1 VVRLRHVLYTP
12 GHLHGLLSRN
22 NFRQPRLP
30 MIKRRHLLQWTAGA
44 GTALAAASFRAPS
57 ALAQSSIT
65 TQSLNANLALFSG
78 NGGNVLVRRAANG
91 ELLSVDGG
99 LAANAANLLRSIS
112 DTLGSDQ
119 ITTLINTHWH
129 HEHTGLNEQLADRGI
144 RIFAHENT
152 RQWLS
157 TRIERPWE
165 DVVFDPLPAAA
176 QPNETF
182 YHYGELQHDDV
193 QIEYGY
199 LRQAHTDGDM
209 YVFFPQDNVLHV
221 GGIVSTDTWPLMDWW
236 TGGWIGGLVDGIE
249 TLLSVA
255 NESTVIVPATGP
267 VMTKADLMVLR
278 DMYAELF
285 NAVRTSFMAAN
296 SVPETLALKLG
307 AAYEARFGPSDMFI
321 ELSQWSLIPHYAPDA

>member
-1 VVRLRHVLYTP
+1 MINR
-12 GHLHGLLSRN
+12 RN
-22 NFRQPRLP
+22 
-30 MIKRRHLLQWTAGA
+30 LLQCSLGA
-44 GTALAAASFRAPS
+44 GTALLLGGRVRSAQAQAAMA
-57 ALAQSSIT
+57 
-65 TQSLNANLALFSG
+65 TQLLNPNLALLTG
-78 NGGNVLVRRAANG
+78 NGGNILVRKAGNG
-91 ELLSVDGG
+91 ELLAVDGG
-99 LAANAANLLRSIS
+99 VAANAATLQGNIR
-112 DTLGSDQ
+112 DTLGDGR

-129 HEHTGLNEQLADRGI
+129 HEHTGLNEALAGDA

-157 TRIERPWE
+157 TRVTRPWE
-165 DVVFDPLPAAA
+165 DVVFEPLSPAA

-182 YHYGELQHDDV
+182 YNYGSLQHGDV
-193 QIEYGY
+193 AVDYGF

-209 YVFFPQDNVLHV
+209 YVLFPQDNVLHT
-221 GGIVSTDTWPLMDWW
+221 GGIVSSDGWPLMDWW

-255 NESTVIVPATGP
+255 NDATVIVPATGP
-267 VMTKADLMVLR
+267 VITKADLTVLR

-285 NAVRTSFMAAN
+285 NSVRTSFMDSN

-307 AAYEARFGPSDMFI
+307 AAYEPRFGNSDMFI

>member
-1 VVRLRHVLYTP
+1 MINR
-12 GHLHGLLSRN
+12 RN
-22 NFRQPRLP
+22 
-30 MIKRRHLLQWTAGA
+30 LLQCSLGA
-44 GTALAAASFRAPS
+44 GTALLLGGRVLSARAQAAMA
-57 ALAQSSIT
+57 AQL
-65 TQSLNANLALFSG
+65 LNPNLALFTG
-78 NGGNVLVRRAANG
+78 NGGNILVRKAGNG
-91 ELLSVDGG
+91 ELLAVDGG
-99 LAANAANLLRSIS
+99 LAANGAMLQRNIR
-112 DTLGSDQ
+112 DTLGDGR

-129 HEHTGLNEQLADRGI
+129 HEHTGLNEALAGDA

-165 DVVFDPLPAAA
+165 DVVFEPLSAAA

-182 YHYGELQHDDV
+182 YNYGSLQHGDV
-193 QIEYGY
+193 AVDYGY

-209 YVFFPQDNVLHV
+209 YAFFPQDNVLHT
-221 GGIVSTDTWPLMDWW
+221 GGLVSSDGWPLMDWW

-255 NESTVIVPATGP
+255 NDATVIVPATGP
-267 VMTKADLMVLR
+267 VITKADLTVLR

-285 NAVRTSFMAAN
+285 NSVRTSFMDSN

-307 AAYEARFGPSDMFI
+307 AAYEPRFGNSDMFI

>member
-1 VVRLRHVLYTP
+1 
-12 GHLHGLLSRN
+12 
-22 NFRQPRLP
+22 
-30 MIKRRHLLQWTAGA
+30 MISSSKFKRRSLLKFLLGTGA
-44 GTALAAASFRAPS
+44 MPFLGQHSTP
-57 ALAQSSIT
+57 ALAQSAIA
-65 TQSLNANLALFSG
+65 TQSLNPNLALFTG
-78 NGGNVLVRRAANG
+78 NGGNVLVRKAGNG
-91 ELLSVDGG
+91 ELLAVDGG
-99 LAANAANLLRSIS
+99 LAANAPALLAGIRG
-112 DTLGSDQ
+112 TLGSDD

-129 HEHTGLNEQLADRGI
+129 HEHTGLNEELGKRKV

-165 DVVFDPLPAAA
+165 DVAFTPLAAAA

-182 YHYGELQHDDV
+182 YHYGSLEHGDV
-193 QIEYGY
+193 NVEYGY

-209 YVFFPQDNVLHV
+209 YVFFPQDNVLHT
-221 GGIVSTDTWPLMDWW
+221 GGIVSSDQWPLMDWW

-255 NESTVIVPATGP
+255 NDNTVIVPASGP
-267 VMTKADLMVLR
+267 VLSKADLSVLR
-278 DMYAELF
+278 DIYAELF
-285 NAVRTSFMAAN
+285 ESVRMSFMAAN

-307 AAYEARFGPSDMFI
+307 AAYEPRFGNSDQFI

>member
-1 VVRLRHVLYTP
+1 MINR
-12 GHLHGLLSRN
+12 RN
-22 NFRQPRLP
+22 
-30 MIKRRHLLQWTAGA
+30 LLQSSLGAALLLAG
-44 GTALAAASFRAPS
+44 RQV
-57 ALAQSSIT
+57 LAQQASIGQRGT
-65 TQSLNANLALFSG
+65 LLNPNLLLVSG
-78 NGGNVLVRRAANG
+78 NGGNILVRKAGNG
-91 ELLSVDGG
+91 ELLAVDGG
-99 LAANAANLLRSIS
+99 LAENAARLQDNVRSM
-112 DTLGSDQ
+112 LGDGR

-129 HEHTGLNEQLADRGI
+129 HEHIGLNEALAGDA

-165 DVVFDPLPAAA
+165 DVVFEPLSAAA

-182 YHYGELQHDDV
+182 YHYGDFQHGDV
-193 QIEYGY
+193 PVEYGY

-209 YVFFPQDNVLHV
+209 YVFFPQDNVLHT
-221 GGIVSTDTWPLMDWW
+221 GGIVSSTEWPLMDWW

-255 NESTVIVPATGP
+255 NDATVIVPATGA
-267 VMTKADLMVLR
+267 VMTKADLTVLR
-278 DMYAELF
+278 DIYAELF
-285 NAVRTSFMAAN
+285 NSVRMSFMAAN

-307 AAYEARFGPSDMFI
+307 AAYEPRFGNSDMFI